1 MSWLLSITL
10 TSDSMPISPSHS
22 WKNSMMVVDRS
33 SSARAN
39 SRRVPIGLPS
49 GMVRSP
55 SEPTS

>member
-22 WKNSMMVVDRS
+22 WKNSMMVWDRS
-33 SSARAN
+33 SSVRAN
-39 SRRVPIGLPS
+39 SRRVPIALPS
-49 GMVRSP
+49 GIVRSP